1 MSLPDWLSLCA
12 GGVLLTVHVQPG
24 ARQTAAAGVHGDA
37 LKVRL
42 QAPPVDGKA
51 NAALLAYLAAALGI
65 SPRQLTL
72 VAGQTSR
79 RKRVRVEGVAADELL
94 AALAGET

>member
-1 MSLPDWLSLCA
+1 MAASRPYLQSVD
-12 GGVLLTVHVQPG
+12 GGIRVRVHVVPRASKTEIIGLQG
-24 ARQTAAAGVHGDA
+24 ES

-51 NAALLAYLAAALGI
+51 NAALCEFFADLAGI
-65 SPRQLTL
+65 PKRQVSV

-79 RKRVRVEGVAADELL
+79 EKTLLLLGVTDVPVP
-94 AALAGET
+94 

>member
-1 MSLPDWLSLCA
+1 MADQSYLQAVD
-12 GGVLLTVHVQPG
+12 GGIRVKVHVVPRASKTEIVGLQG
-24 ARQTAAAGVHGDA
+24 ES

-51 NAALLAYLAAALGI
+51 NAALCEFFADLAGV
-65 SPRQLTL
+65 PKRQVSV

-79 RKRVRVEGVAADELL
+79 EKTILILGAAGLSV
-94 AALAGET
+94 